1 MPTQGIWAPRP
12 RAQLLLGIFLPFLTW
27 GGGIAL
33 AMAKPLNL
41 SQSSAALSQ
50 PRAAAASRFPGCRRR
65 FHWEALPRDTPR
77 GEKWEGGSRGALC
90 LRSPSRSKCQATS
103 SLRDQP
109 SQRAARFA
117 AIPVAA
123 ASAGAAVASE
133 TVCTPRELQPPWP
146 ARACGAS
153 GSRAG
158 ATRAAEPTCPQPGLA
173 RSTQLPVYECIFYK
187 D

>member
-1 MPTQGIWAPRP
+1 MPTWGIWASRP
-12 RAQLLLGIFLPFLTW
+12 QARLLLALFLPFLMQ

-41 SQSSAALSQ
+41 SQSSAALSH
-50 PRAAAASRFPGCRRR
+50 PCAAATSPFPGCGRRLS
-65 FHWEALPRDTPR
+65 WEALPRAAPH
-77 GEKWEGGSRGALC
+77 GEKWKGGSGGALC
-90 LRSPSRSKCQATS
+90 LRSPPGSKCQATS
-103 SLRDQP
+103 SRRDQP

-123 ASAGAAVASE
+123 ALAGAAVASE
-133 TVCTPRELQPPWP
+133 TVCTPRELRPPWP
-146 ARACGAS
+146 ARARGAS

-158 ATRAAEPTCPQPGLA
+158 ATRAAELTHPQPGLA
-173 RSTQLPVYECIFYK
+173 RSTQLPMYECIFYK